1 MHSPL
6 LWSEMFDV
14 SCVVSGEIEWPEG
27 DEALPIDA
35 MNLVL
40 ALLEQDSIARVGT
53 LGKSTKCDM

>member
-1 MHSPL
+1 
-6 LWSEMFDV
+6 MFDV